1 VRSGNTLV
9 GPLHKHPA
17 EGWLNAPASVSL
29 FKVGM
34 IPMQRSIHQAAGDE
48 SKVTSRRLDH

>member
-1 VRSGNTLV
+1 MRSGNTLV